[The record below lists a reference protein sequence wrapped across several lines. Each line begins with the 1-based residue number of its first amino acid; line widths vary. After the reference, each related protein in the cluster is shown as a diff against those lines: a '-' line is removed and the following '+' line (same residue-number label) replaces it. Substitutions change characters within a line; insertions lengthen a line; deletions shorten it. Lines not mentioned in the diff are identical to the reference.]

1 MQVLRDHFEKLIS
14 LTDTEFADVMQYFKS
29 RRILKKQFLLQEGDA
44 VSYEYFV
51 VSGCLKAYVL
61 DEEEKPH
68 ILQFAMEDWWTTD
81 YQALYTGI
89 PARVFLEAVENTEVL
104 CITKADKDKICAE
117 MHKME
122 HFFRIKN
129 QHGYIGLQQ
138 RILSMLTNNAK
149 DRYEQLIKQYP
160 ALIQR
165 VPKHDLAAFLGVSRE
180 TLSRLYSRSKE
191 M

>member
-1 MQVLRDHFEKLIS
+1 MKILRDHFEKLIS
-14 LTDTEFADVMQYFKS
+14 LTDAEYDYVMQFFKL
-29 RRILKKQFLLQEGDA
+29 RRVPKKQLLLQEGDN

-51 VSGCLKAYVL
+51 VSGVLKAYVL
-61 DEEEKPH
+61 DEEEKQH

-81 YQALYTGI
+81 YLALYTGV
-89 PARVFLEAVENTEVL
+89 PARVFLEAVEPTEVL
-104 CITKADKDKICAE
+104 CITKADKDQLCAA

-149 DRYEQLIKQYP
+149 DRYEQLLQQYP

-180 TLSRLYSRSKE
+180 TLSRLYGRSKE